1 MRQLRER
8 SASPNAIRPSS
19 CCSTVVT
26 ASSPAIT
33 ACARASSK
41 LLSALGEVFAHQ
53 PHALE
58 ILPGVQP
65 QTARRPRRA
74 EQAVALRTGAQDV
87 RADARALAELA
98 DPERCGRRHALTIQ
112 HLDRY
117 LTKRTK
123 AHYAG
128 GGSLLNRTYIGGKQE

>member
-1 MRQLRER
+1 M
-8 SASPNAIRPSS
+8 
-19 CCSTVVT
+19 STVVT